1 MGASVQHDSIYQ
13 VTEDTGG
20 NMNMTV
26 IVEEAM
32 VLVGNREK
40 V

>member
-13 VTEDTGG
+13 ITEDTGG
-20 NMNMTV
+20 NMTV

-32 VLVGNREK
+32 VLVGDREK